1 MVTLFFLF
9 NNLRVLYFLMLSR
22 TYGWNEIDPEGQ
34 SIITRRPRKL
44 LGNNLKIFIH

>member
-1 MVTLFFLF
+1 MVTLFFF

-44 LGNNLKIFIH
+44 LGNNFKIFIH